1 MYKINEHKD
10 CLLAQG
16 KKMRERERINSECV
30 YCKSCEK
37 IPYPCTTQLA
47 ENMTIEKD
55 SRTTL
60 FWTSCCN
67 KTSKNL
73 LHIDTKRS
81 EILQNPA
88 QEVTAKDEMDQGN
101 DFKASG

>member
-1 MYKINEHKD
+1 MWE
-10 CLLAQG
+10 
-16 KKMRERERINSECV
+16 NSLSLYHAIGRKHDHRKRFEDHP
-30 YCKSCEK
+30 
-37 IPYPCTTQLA
+37 I
-47 ENMTIEKD
+47 
-55 SRTTL
+55 
-60 FWTSCCN
+60 WTSCCN